1 MPHISIRFV
10 IYKNAIM
17 IRKYVLII
25 GFLMGLIPVSWSQSL
40 EPDAFEKAWSAMEIA
55 DPNARLPLPVD
66 DPGKIAFLSSSAEP
80 FSTTFQYLNKYLP
93 LSRYTF
99 SDQLDDYDQLIIA
112 ASSVMEE
119 AERRAIEAL
128 LESKSAVLLL
138 LGDRPSQQNNWSKA
152 EVLIRANASP
162 EGQALAAQV
171 IFGGVE
177 VGNWSAGSR
186 LGYFPPEIMGV
197 NAGLLRDSIR
207 AIVREGLRD
216 KAYPGAQVLVAYKGK
231 VIYHEAFGYHT
242 YDSLRVTQLT
252 DIYDLASVTKVSSG
266 LSALMKWYGEGRF
279 DIDVPLATYYPDFKG
294 SNKADLPVRKI
305 LAHHAQLRP
314 WIPYWQGTLRGN
326 AKYPWRGRWQT
337 GVTNDYRF
345 KWGTLSRDS
354 SARFPVYLSDGLYQH
369 RDFRQKMMKAIRK
382 SPLNEEPGYVYS
394 GLFFYL
400 LPDIVEEQAGR
411 DYETYLKATFYHPLG
426 AHTLTYNPLR
436 FFPKDRIVPTE
447 VDTFFRMTTLHGTV
461 HDEGAAMMNGVSG
474 NAGLFSSANDLAKLF
489 QMYMN
494 RGSYGGAQLISENAL
509 TEFAQCQYCQ
519 EGNRRGLGFDKPLI
533 EYTATAS
540 SVAEAASPNSF
551 GHSGYTGTFAW
562 VDPDAELL
570 FIFLSNRVHPTRN
583 NRKLYQLGIRPRIHT
598 VLYEAIKTN

>member
-1 MPHISIRFV
+1 
-10 IYKNAIM
+10 M
-17 IRKYVLII
+17 IRKYVLIF
-25 GFLMGLIPVSWSQSL
+25 GFLAGLIPLSWSQSL
-40 EPDAFEKAWSAMEIA
+40 DPTTFRAAWSAMEVS
-55 DPNARLPLPVD
+55 DPNNRLPLPVD
-66 DPGKIAFLSSSAEP
+66 DPGKIVFLSSPSAP
-80 FSTTFQYLNKYLP
+80 FSTAFQYLNKYLP
-93 LSRYTF
+93 LARGAF
-99 SDQLDDYDQLIIA
+99 SDQLGEYDQLIIA
-112 ASSVMEE
+112 ASADMGEVQ
-119 AERRAIEAL
+119 RKVIHGL
-128 LESKSAVLLL
+128 LDTKPTILLL
-138 LGDRPSQQNNWSKA
+138 FGESSNQQDNWSKA
-152 EVLIRANASP
+152 EVLIQAKANS

-171 IFGGVE
+171 IFGGVDSS
-177 VGNWSAGSR
+177 NWMEGSR
-186 LGYFPPEIMGV
+186 LGYVPPEIMGV

-207 AIVREGLRD
+207 AIVEEGLVQ
-216 KAYPGAQVLVAYKGK
+216 KAYPGAQVLVAHRGK

-242 YDSLRVTQLT
+242 YDSLRATELT

-266 LSALMKWYGEGRF
+266 LAALMKWYGEGKF
-279 DIDVPLATYYPDFKG
+279 DIDVSLETYYPDFKG
-294 SNKADLPVRKI
+294 SNKADLSVRKV
-305 LAHHAQLRP
+305 LAHHARLRP
-314 WIPYWQGTLRGN
+314 WIPYWQSTLRGN
-326 AKYPWRGRWQT
+326 AKYPWQNRWKT
-337 GVTNDYRF
+337 GVVNDYRF

-354 SARFPVYLSDGLYQH
+354 SARFPVYLTDSLYQH

-382 SPLNEEPGYVYS
+382 SPLNEQPGYVYS

-411 DYETYLKATFYHPLG
+411 DYETYLKETFYHPLG

-447 VDTFFRMTTLHGTV
+447 VDTFFRMTTLRGTV

-494 RGSYGGAQLISENAL
+494 MGSYGGTQLISDYAL

-533 EYTATAS
+533 EYSATAS
-540 SVAEAASPNSF
+540 SVAEATSPNSF
-551 GHSGYTGTFAW
+551 GHGGYTGTFAW

-583 NRKLYQLGIRPRIHT
+583 NRKLYQLGIRPRIHKA
-598 VLYEAIKTN
+598 LYEAIKTN